1 MEASTAIRSVGGG
14 PVAKTST
21 AAFVDPVTAAAAPL
35 KRRREAPGALTLAVV
50 LVGISVSVGLGVV
63 LQRVHDDNEARL
75 VQQRTLEAA
84 AVVMAA
90 VPGIESPLASAA
102 EFSEATDGD
111 VTAPFRRLLGPI
123 VERGTPFV
131 AASIWQLSGTNADLV
146 DEVGVPLKLSAEG
159 REVERD
165 QFFARAVATDGLT
178 VIGLLDGDEPRLGY
192 VYTTSDG
199 EAHYLVYAEGAVRGS
214 TPRDPTPGS
223 AFEGLHNAIYLGAEP
238 DNSRVLATDSPHLP
252 LDGLTASQVVD
263 FGDSKLLLVM
273 SRRGE
278 LGGGFFAAM
287 PWLVAAVTLATT
299 AAAAAMTHRLA
310 RRRRAAEQLA
320 GENADLYDRQRVVAH
335 ALQRAILPEQLPT
348 VEGLAFAGRYIAGVD
363 DLDVGGDF
371 YDVFVDDDR
380 VVTIVGDVS
389 GRGVDAATVMAK
401 ARHAFRAL
409 ASRGDSPA
417 EILAGLTKLI
427 DIHADRHFATVICAS
442 IEAGH
447 HRLTLA
453 NAGHPRPLL
462 VEHGSAEAV
471 PTAVG
476 LPIGVDHHATY
487 TDVTVAVPPHATIL
501 MFTDGLFERR
511 GETIDDG
518 FARIVTAASVDADD
532 VDDLVERVVRAQH
545 HRSNRDDIAILG
557 VTWTA

>member
-1 MEASTAIRSVGGG
+1 VEGGAAIGSVIGSPFAAVSARVVGD
-14 PVAKTST
+14 PVQAT
-21 AAFVDPVTAAAAPL
+21 AAPAT
-35 KRRREAPGALTLAVV
+35 RRRLAGGALTLVVV
-50 LVGISVSVGLGVV
+50 LVGVSLSVALGVV
-63 LQRVHDDNEARL
+63 LERVHDDNEARL
-75 VQQRTLEAA
+75 LQQRTLEAA
-84 AVVMAA
+84 AVLMAA

-111 VTAPFRRLLGPI
+111 VVAPFRRLFEPI
-123 VERGTPFV
+123 VERATPFV
-131 AASIWQLSGTNADLV
+131 AASIWQINGTTTELV
-146 DEVGVPLKLSAEG
+146 DEVGVPLKLSDNAQG
-159 REVERD
+159 PVRE
-165 QFFARAVATDGLT
+165 QFFARAIATDGLT
-178 VIGLLDGDEPRLGY
+178 VTGFLGGDDPRLGY
-192 VYTTSDG
+192 AYTTSEGDP
-199 EAHYLVYAEGAVRGS
+199 HYLVYAEGAVRGP
-214 TPRDPTPGS
+214 TPREPTPGT

-238 DNSRVLATDSPHLP
+238 DSTLVLATDSPQLP

-287 PWLVAAVTLATT
+287 PWLVAAVTLAAT

-310 RRRRAAEQLA
+310 RRRRAAEDLA
-320 GENADLYDRQRVVAH
+320 GENAALYDRQRVVAH
-335 ALQRAILPEQLPT
+335 ALQRAILPERLPT
-348 VEGLAFAGRYIAGVD
+348 VEGLAFAGCYIAGVD
-363 DLDVGGDF
+363 DLEVGGDF

-409 ASRGDSPA
+409 ASRGDTPA
-417 EILAGLTKLI
+417 DILAGLSKLI

-442 IEAGH
+442 IDAAQ
-447 HRLTLA
+447 HRLTVA

-462 VEHGSAEAV
+462 VEHGRAAEV
-471 PTAVG
+471 PTSVG
-476 LPIGVDHHATY
+476 LPIGVDQHATY
-487 TDVTVAVPPHATIL
+487 TNVDVAVPPHATIL

-518 FARIVTAASVDADD
+518 FARIASAASVIADS
-532 VDDLVERVVRAQH
+532 VDDLVNRVVRAQH
-545 HRSNRDDIAILG
+545 HASSRDDIAILG